1 MLQAAAPTPASGSRS
16 EWKREI
22 RATLGLAWP
31 LAAANLLQ
39 MLVWAIDVMF
49 IARLGTLPLAAASL
63 SFALF
68 GTLMWALT
76 GLTGMVSALIAAAL
90 GRGTGIVREVR
101 RATRMALWLAV
112 LSGGLLAAAMA
123 LGGEWFMQLTGQDPR
138 ISALAGDFLIV
149 LGPAAIPMLICNVQ
163 RSYASALGRPV
174 FATIVVGAQV
184 ALAALANY
192 ALVFG
197 HLGMPA
203 MGMMGSAIASSVTAW
218 AGVLA
223 YGALIRWDRNLG
235 RYRIMGRFWNPDWQ
249 YFRRLAVLGA
259 PVTLTIV
266 AEGGLFNS
274 AAFMI
279 GHFGTD
285 QLAAHTLALQLASF
299 AFQVPFGVSQAA
311 TIRVGYHYGAGDR
324 AGIARAGWS
333 AIAVGTGF
341 MISTA
346 CLMILAPAALL
357 SLYIDPAAPRYAA
370 TVAYAVVYLR
380 VAAAFQLFDGF
391 QAVTAGS
398 LRGLQDTRA
407 PMLIALFSFWVPGL
421 AAMLLLGFAT
431 PLQGLGVWIGL
442 LVALVFVSAGLMWR
456 WLRRERL
463 APLAV
468 PAA

>member
-1 MLQAAAPTPASGSRS
+1 MLRTERLETGTAWR
-16 EWKREI
+16 REI
-22 RATLGLAWP
+22 AATLALAWP

-39 MLVWAIDVMF
+39 MAVWAIDVMF

-63 SFALF
+63 AFALF
-68 GTLMWALT
+68 GTLMWSFT

-90 GRGTGIVREVR
+90 GRGTGVVREVR

-112 LSGGLLAAAMA
+112 ISGGLLAAAMA
-123 LGGEWFMQLTGQDPR
+123 LGGEAFMLLTGQDAK
-138 ISALAGDFLIV
+138 ISALAGEFLIV

-174 FATIVVGAQV
+174 FATIVVGGQV

-197 HLGMPA
+197 HFGFPA
-203 MGMMGSAIASSVTAW
+203 LGMMGSAIASSVTAW
-218 AGVLA
+218 VGVLA
-223 YGALIRWDRNLG
+223 YGLLIRLDRNLR
-235 RYRIMGRFWNPDWQ
+235 RYRIMGRFWKPDWQ
-249 YFRRLAVLGA
+249 YFRRLVVLGA

-324 AGIARAGWS
+324 DGIARAGWS

-341 MISTA
+341 MVSTA
-346 CLMILAPAALL
+346 TIMILAPTTLL

-370 TVAYAVVYLR
+370 TVAFAVVYLR

-421 AAMLLLGFAT
+421 AAMLYLGFAT
-431 PLQGLGVWIGL
+431 PMQGLGVWVGL
-442 LVALVFVSAGLMWR
+442 LVALVFVSAGLMRR
-456 WLRRERL
+456 WLRRERI
-463 APLAV
+463 APPQVQAG
-468 PAA
+468 